1 MRRVNGPIEGPTAT
15 WPLEYPARVAR
26 LSTAGT
32 TCSDIVSA
40 IRFVCEIN
48 FDTYTVRGLNGCSV
62 SAAHMSR
69 WGESSWSRI
78 SFVDR
83 RARSTDRQV
92 EQ

>member
-15 WPLEYPARVAR
+15 CSLEYPARVAR
-26 LSTAGT
+26 LSTAGM

-40 IRFVCEIN
+40 IRFVCEID

-62 SAAHMSR
+62 SAAHTS
-69 WGESSWSRI
+69 WWDESSWSRI

-83 RARSTDRQV
+83 RAQSTD
-92 EQ
+92 